1 MSAHGRQRK
10 VKELWN
16 AMAGAWFPHG
26 PDDPNL
32 GLLRIDVERGEYWD
46 PGSSKMVRMLAIAK
60 AAITHSPPKNVGE
73 HREFRN

>member
-1 MSAHGRQRK
+1 MDS
-10 VKELWN
+10 
-16 AMAGAWFPHG
+16 
-26 PDDPNL
+26 DDPNL

-60 AAITHSPPKNVGE
+60 AAITHSTPRNVGE